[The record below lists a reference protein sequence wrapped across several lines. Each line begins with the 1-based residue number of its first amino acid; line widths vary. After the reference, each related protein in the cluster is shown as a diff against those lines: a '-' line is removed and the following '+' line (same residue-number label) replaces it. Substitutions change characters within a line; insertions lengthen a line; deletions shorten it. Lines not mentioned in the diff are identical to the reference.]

1 MLPSRRDIRYAKD
14 HMVAKYDAIILGA
27 GQAGRP
33 LAQELAKRGWKV
45 ALIEGDKLGGTCVN
59 TGCTPS
65 KTLIASARAAYIA
78 RRSFDFG
85 IRTGKVHVDFPKV
98 MSRVER
104 VVEQFRD
111 SIKSSLDSLNNLD
124 VYYEYGSFEGPG
136 RVRVGDTVIEADR
149 IYINTG
155 ARPKMP
161 TIPGLDE
168 AGALDTESILRLREL
183 PKRLIVLGGGYVGV
197 EYAQAFQRLG
207 SAVTIIDRRLS
218 LLSREDT
225 DISEAMRDLL
235 EGEGIR
241 VLLNTETEH
250 IHKTDNGIRIT
261 LKGRNAPNSIRGT
274 HLLVA
279 LGRTPNVEKLN
290 LESAGIKQDADGYI
304 VVDDQLRTT
313 IDGVWALGD
322 VNGRGAFTHTSWDD
336 QLVILAQLDGKRKN
350 AAQRVPIYA
359 VYSDPPL
366 GRVGM
371 SEQEVRE
378 SGKKALMAVM
388 PMSSVGRAI
397 ERDETHGL
405 MKVLVDAKSNK
416 FLGAAIF
423 GIGGDDVVHTIAEL
437 MYANAP
443 FTVMQEGVHIHPTV
457 SELLP
462 TLLGKLEPLK

>member
-1 MLPSRRDIRYAKD
+1 M
-14 HMVAKYDAIILGA
+14 AKYDAIIIGA

-45 ALIEGDKLGGTCVN
+45 AMAEGDRLGGTCVN

-65 KTLIASARAAYIA
+65 KTLIASARAAHVA
-78 RRSFDFG
+78 RRAAELG
-85 IRTGKVHVDFPKV
+85 IHTGKVRVDFEKV
-98 MSRVER
+98 MNRVQD
-104 VVEQFRD
+104 VVSGFRD
-111 SIKSSLDSLNNLD
+111 SITSSLDELKSLD
-124 VYYEYGSFEGPG
+124 VYPNYASFEGPHH
-136 RVRVGDTVIEADR
+136 VRVGDKLLESDR

-161 TIPGLDE
+161 DIRGLAE
-168 AGALDTESILRLREL
+168 SGALDTETLLKLRQR
-183 PKRLIVLGGGYVGV
+183 PKRLIILGGGYVGV

-207 SAVTIIDRRLS
+207 SAVTIIDRGPH

-225 DISEAMRDLL
+225 DVSEAMRDLL
-235 EGEGIR
+235 EGEGVR
-241 VLLNTETEH
+241 VLLNTDIKEVR
-250 IHKTDNGIRIT
+250 KTAGGVSIS
-261 LKGRNAPNSIRGT
+261 LEGRNSPESVRGT
-274 HLLVA
+274 HLLAA
-279 LGRTPNVEKLN
+279 LGRTPNTEKLN
-290 LESAGIKQDADGYI
+290 LAAAGITQDDRGFI
-304 VVDDQLRTT
+304 EVDDQLRTSA
-313 IDGVWALGD
+313 DGVWALGD

-336 QLVILAQLDGKRKN
+336 HLIALDGIDGK
-350 AAQRVPIYA
+350 AANLSNRVPIYA

-371 SEQEVRE
+371 TEQEVRE

-397 ERDETHGL
+397 ERDETHGF
-405 MKVLVDAKSNK
+405 MKVLVDAKSKK

-423 GIGGDDVVHTIAEL
+423 GISGDEVIHTIAEL
-437 MYANAP
+437 MYADAP
-443 FTVMQEGVHIHPTV
+443 YTVMQEGVHIHPTV